1 MSETKKPSEKPIV
14 MIKLDEIYQSREY
27 KTLDDIFLND
37 STGLLDDIKPVT
49 KSSANNSVLAQQF
62 DTINLFIDQQG
73 RVPSSSASDI
83 NEKINARL
91 LATIQTNHVDS
102 QELLALDKH
111 GLLATQ
117 STTSTLSDDKPT
129 LSDKS
134 VSNKENKEDGSENA
148 ISAST
153 KEAEPVTEAVSELPV
168 INSLDDIFNSDD
180 LGLFDNIHS
189 EILVNDHQSNTRA
202 SYDQYND
209 EDIASRFECKDFYK
223 FEATFERISK
233 AIQTGAFTKTNFSS
247 VKDINI
253 GSVFVLNGMLC
264 YVANIYKAEARKN
277 TRSQERL
284 RLIFSNGTESN
295 MLTHSLAT
303 AQYKYE
309 NSYQLL
315 ITDPDWM
322 DDELAKNFGDER
334 QLTGVIYV
342 AKLAET
348 PSDLAHYKHL
358 HKIGFST
365 LTGEARTKHSIR
377 DTAFL
382 QQPVDIIA
390 EWQVY
395 DANARSVERVLHAF
409 FYDQRVKVS
418 SKAADNNLYKATEW
432 FNVPLD
438 EIEKAINLVIAGDIK
453 DYRMDGA
460 AGKIVLK

>member
-1 MSETKKPSEKPIV
+1 MLGTKKPSEKPIV

-27 KTLDDIFLND
+27 KTLEDIFSND
-37 STGLLDDIKPVT
+37 STGLLDDIKPIT
-49 KSSANNSVLAQQF
+49 KSSANNSVLTQQF
-62 DTINLFIDQQG
+62 NDINNFLDKHG
-73 RVPSSSASDI
+73 RLPSSSASDI
-83 NEKINARL
+83 NEKILARL
-91 LATIQTNHVDS
+91 LTTIQANNSSS
-102 QELLALDKH
+102 QELLGLDKH

-117 STTSTLSDDKPT
+117 NTTSTLPEQPI
-129 LSDKS
+129 LSDIN
-134 VSNKENKEDGSENA
+134 VSNEEDDTAKKQAHIKE
-148 ISAST
+148 T
-153 KEAEPVTEAVSELPV
+153 EPVIEAVSEPPV

-180 LGLFDNIHS
+180 LGIFDNIHS
-189 EILVNDHQSNTRA
+189 EILVSDSQLNSRNT
-202 SYDQYND
+202 YDQYDD
-209 EDIASRFECKDFYK
+209 EEIASRFECKDFYK
-223 FEATFERISK
+223 FEATFERISQ

-253 GSVFVLNGMLC
+253 GSVFVLNGILC
-264 YVANIYKAEARKN
+264 YVADIYQAENRKN
-277 TRSQERL
+277 ERNQQRL
-284 RLIFSNGTESN
+284 RLIFANSTESN
-295 MLTHSLAT
+295 MLIRSLAT

-322 DDELAKNFGDER
+322 DDELAKNFGDDR

-342 AKLAET
+342 AKLTET
-348 PSDLAHYKHL
+348 PNTLAHYKHL
-358 HKIGFST
+358 HKVGFST
-365 LTGEARTKHSIR
+365 LTGEARTKHSVR

-418 SKAADNNLYKATEW
+418 LKAANDNLYKATEW
-432 FNVPLD
+432 FNVPLA

-453 DYRMDGA
+453 DYRMNGL
-460 AGKIVLK
+460 AGKVVLK

>member
-1 MSETKKPSEKPIV
+1 

-27 KTLDDIFLND
+27 KTLEDIFSND
-37 STGLLDDIKPVT
+37 STGLLDDIKPIT
-49 KSSANNSVLAQQF
+49 RSSANNSVLAQQF
-62 DTINLFIDQQG
+62 DTINLFIDQHG
-73 RVPSSSASDI
+73 RIPSSSANDI
-83 NEKINARL
+83 NEKISARL
-91 LATIQTNHVDS
+91 LATIQTNHTNS

-111 GLLATQ
+111 CLLAAQ
-117 STTSTLSDDKPT
+117 STAPTLSDKPT
-129 LSDKS
+129 LSDNS
-134 VSNKENKEDGSENA
+134 ISNKNDDGSEKT
-148 ISAST
+148 ISVSS
-153 KEAEPVTEAVSELPV
+153 KEAEPVVEAVSELPV

-180 LGLFDNIHS
+180 LGIFDNIHS

-247 VKDINI
+247 VKAINI

-295 MLTHSLAT
+295 MLTYSLAT

-322 DDELAKNFGDER
+322 DDELAKNFGDDR

-342 AKLAET
+342 AKLTET
-348 PSDLAHYKHL
+348 PNTLAHYKHL
-358 HKIGFST
+358 HKVGFST
-365 LTGEARTKHSIR
+365 LTGEARTKHSVR

-395 DANARSVERVLHAF
+395 DANARSVEGVLHAF

-418 SKAADNNLYKATEW
+418 LKAANDNLYKATEW
-432 FNVPLD
+432 FNVPLA

-453 DYRMDGA
+453 DYRMDSA
-460 AGKIVLK
+460 AGKVVLK

>member
-1 MSETKKPSEKPIV
+1 MPSVI
-14 MIKLDEIYQSREY
+14 
-27 KTLDDIFLND
+27 
-37 STGLLDDIKPVT
+37 
-49 KSSANNSVLAQQF
+49 
-62 DTINLFIDQQG
+62 LFIRCLKFG
-73 RVPSSSASDI
+73 RV
-83 NEKINARL
+83 
-91 LATIQTNHVDS
+91 T
-102 QELLALDKH
+102 
-111 GLLATQ
+111 
-117 STTSTLSDDKPT
+117 
-129 LSDKS
+129 
-134 VSNKENKEDGSENA
+134 
-148 ISAST
+148 
-153 KEAEPVTEAVSELPV
+153 
-168 INSLDDIFNSDD
+168 D
-180 LGLFDNIHS
+180 LGIFDNIHS
-189 EILVNDHQSNTRA
+189 EILVSDSQLSSRNT
-202 SYDQYND
+202 YDQYDD
-209 EDIASRFECKDFYK
+209 EEIATRFECKDFYK

-233 AIQTGAFTKTNFSS
+233 AIQTGAFTKNNFSS

-264 YVANIYKAEARKN
+264 YVADIYQAEARKN

-322 DDELAKNFGDER
+322 DDELAKNFGDNR

-342 AKLAET
+342 AKLTDT
-348 PSDLAHYKHL
+348 PSNLAHYKHL

-395 DANARSVERVLHAF
+395 DANARSVEGVLHAF

-418 SKAADNNLYKATEW
+418 SKAANDNLYKATEW

-453 DYRMDGA
+453 NYRMDGA
-460 AGKIVLK
+460 AGKVVLK

>member
-1 MSETKKPSEKPIV
+1 

-27 KTLDDIFLND
+27 KTLEDIFSND
-37 STGLLDDIKPVT
+37 STGLLDDIKPAT
-49 KSSANNSVLAQQF
+49 KSADSNSVLAQQF
-62 DTINLFIDQQG
+62 DTINLFIDKQG
-73 RVPSSSASDI
+73 RLPSSSASDI

-91 LATIQTNHVDS
+91 LATMQTNHANS

-117 STTSTLSDDKPT
+117 STAST

-134 VSNKENKEDGSENA
+134 TLSDISVSNKYDTSEKK

-153 KEAEPVTEAVSELPV
+153 KEAEPVIEVVSEPPV

-180 LGLFDNIHS
+180 LGIFDNIHS
-189 EILVNDHQSNTRA
+189 EILVSDHQSNTRA

-209 EDIASRFECKDFYK
+209 EDIASRFECRDFYK
-223 FEATFERISK
+223 FENTFERISK
-233 AIQTGAFTKTNFSS
+233 AIQTGAFTKNNFSS

-264 YVANIYKAEARKN
+264 YVADIYQAEARKN

-315 ITDPDWM
+315 ITDHDWM
-322 DDELAKNFGDER
+322 DDELAKNFGDDK

-342 AKLAET
+342 AKLTDT
-348 PSDLAHYKHL
+348 PNNLAHYKHL
-358 HKIGFST
+358 HKVGFST

-395 DANARSVERVLHAF
+395 NANARSVEGVLHAF

-418 SKAADNNLYKATEW
+418 LKAANDNLYKATEW

-453 DYRMDGA
+453 NYRMDGA
-460 AGKIVLK
+460 AGKVVLK

>member
-1 MSETKKPSEKPIV
+1 

-27 KTLDDIFLND
+27 KTLDDIFSND
-37 STGLLDDIKPVT
+37 STGLLDDINPVT

-62 DTINLFIDQQG
+62 DTINLFIDQHG
-73 RVPSSSASDI
+73 RVPSSIANDI

-91 LATIQTNHVDS
+91 LATIQTNHAKS

-111 GLLATQ
+111 GLLTAQ
-117 STTSTLSDDKPT
+117 STASTLSDDKPT

-134 VSNKENKEDGSENA
+134 VSNKEDEPEKA
-148 ISAST
+148 ISDNT
-153 KEAEPVTEAVSELPV
+153 KEAEPVTEAVSEPAV

-180 LGLFDNIHS
+180 LGIFDNIHS
-189 EILVNDHQSNTRA
+189 EILVSDHKANTRA

-322 DDELAKNFGDER
+322 DDELAKNFGDDR

-342 AKLAET
+342 AKLTDT
-348 PSDLAHYKHL
+348 PNNLAHYKHL
-358 HKIGFST
+358 HKVGFST

-395 DANARSVERVLHAF
+395 DANARSVESVLHAF

-418 SKAADNNLYKATEW
+418 LKAANDNLYKATEW

-453 DYRMDGA
+453 NYRMDGA
-460 AGKIVLK
+460 AGKVVLK

>member
-27 KTLDDIFLND
+27 KTLEDIFSND
-37 STGLLDDIKPVT
+37 STGLLDDVKPIT
-49 KSSANNSVLAQQF
+49 KSSANNSVLTQQF
-62 DTINLFIDQQG
+62 NDINNFIDKHG
-73 RVPSSSASDI
+73 RRPSSSASDI
-83 NEKINARL
+83 NEKISARL
-91 LATIQTNHVDS
+91 LATIQTNHANS

-111 GLLATQ
+111 GLLSAQ
-117 STTSTLSDDKPT
+117 TTASTLSDQPT

-134 VSNKENKEDGSENA
+134 MSNKDDDGSKKA
-148 ISAST
+148 ISDSS
-153 KEAEPVTEAVSELPV
+153 KETEPVVDAVSELPV

-180 LGLFDNIHS
+180 LGIFDNIHS

-223 FEATFERISK
+223 FEAMFERISK

-247 VKDINI
+247 VKAINI

-295 MLTHSLAT
+295 MLTYSLAT

-322 DDELAKNFGDER
+322 DDELAKNFGDDR

-342 AKLAET
+342 AKLTET
-348 PSDLAHYKHL
+348 PNTLAHYKHL
-358 HKIGFST
+358 HKVGFST
-365 LTGEARTKHSIR
+365 LTGEARTKHSVR

-395 DANARSVERVLHAF
+395 DANARSVEGVLHAF

-418 SKAADNNLYKATEW
+418 LKAANDNLYKATEW
-432 FNVPLD
+432 FNVPLA

-453 DYRMDGA
+453 DYRMDSA
-460 AGKIVLK
+460 AGKVVLK

>member
-1 MSETKKPSEKPIV
+1 

-27 KTLDDIFLND
+27 KTLEDIFSND

-73 RVPSSSASDI
+73 RVPSSSANDI

-91 LATIQTNHVDS
+91 LATIQTNHANS

-111 GLLATQ
+111 GLLAAQ
-117 STTSTLSDDKPT
+117 STDSALPDKPT
-129 LSDKS
+129 LSDKG
-134 VSNKENKEDGSENA
+134 VNNKDDGSEKA
-148 ISAST
+148 VSAST
-153 KEAEPVTEAVSELPV
+153 KEAEPVTEAVSEPPV

-180 LGLFDNIHS
+180 LGIFDNIHS
-189 EILVNDHQSNTRA
+189 EILVSDSQSNTRA

-233 AIQTGAFTKTNFSS
+233 AIQMGAFAKTNFSS

-284 RLIFSNGTESN
+284 RLILSNGTESN

-322 DDELAKNFGDER
+322 DDELAKNFGDDR

-342 AKLAET
+342 AKLTDT
-348 PSDLAHYKHL
+348 PSNLAHYKHL
-358 HKIGFST
+358 HKVGFST

-395 DANARSVERVLHAF
+395 DANARSVEGVLHAF

-418 SKAADNNLYKATEW
+418 SKAANDNLYKATEW

-453 DYRMDGA
+453 NYRMDGA
-460 AGKIVLK
+460 AGKVVLK

>member
-1 MSETKKPSEKPIV
+1 

-27 KTLDDIFLND
+27 KTLEDIFSND
-37 STGLLDDIKPVT
+37 STGLLDDIKPAT

-73 RVPSSSASDI
+73 RMPSSSASDI

-91 LATIQTNHVDS
+91 LATIQNHHTNS

-117 STTSTLSDDKPT
+117 STASALPDKPT
-129 LSDKS
+129 LSDKG
-134 VSNKENKEDGSENA
+134 VSNKDDGFEKA

-153 KEAEPVTEAVSELPV
+153 IEAELVIEAISEPPV

-180 LGLFDNIHS
+180 LGIFDNIHS
-189 EILVNDHQSNTRA
+189 EILVSDSQLNSRTA
-202 SYDQYND
+202 YDQYDD
-209 EDIASRFECKDFYK
+209 EEIATRFECKDFYK
-223 FEATFERISK
+223 FEATFERISQ
-233 AIQTGAFTKTNFSS
+233 AIQMGAFTKTNFSS

-253 GSVFVLNGMLC
+253 GSVFVLNGILC
-264 YVANIYKAEARKN
+264 YVADIYQAENRKN
-277 TRSQERL
+277 ERNQQRL
-284 RLIFSNGTESN
+284 RLVFANGNESN
-295 MLTHSLAT
+295 MLIRSLAT

-315 ITDPDWM
+315 ITDSSWM
-322 DDELAKNFGDER
+322 DDELAKNFGDDR

-342 AKLAET
+342 AKLTDT
-348 PSDLAHYKHL
+348 PSNLAHYKHL
-358 HKIGFST
+358 HKVGFTT
-365 LTGEARTKHSIR
+365 LTGEVRTKHSIR

-390 EWQVY
+390 EWQIY
-395 DANARSVERVLHAF
+395 DANARSVEGVLHAF

-418 SKAADNNLYKATEW
+418 SKAANDNLYKATEW

-460 AGKIVLK
+460 AGKVVLK

>member
-1 MSETKKPSEKPIV
+1 
-14 MIKLDEIYQSREY
+14 MIKLDDIYQSREY
-27 KTLDDIFLND
+27 KTLEDIFSND

-49 KSSANNSVLAQQF
+49 KSSANSSVLAQQF

-73 RVPSSSASDI
+73 RVPSSSANDI

-91 LATIQTNHVDS
+91 LATIQTNHANS

-111 GLLATQ
+111 GLLTAQCTA
-117 STTSTLSDDKPT
+117 STLSDDKPT
-129 LSDKS
+129 LSGKS
-134 VSNKENKEDGSENA
+134 MSNNSSGSEKA
-148 ISAST
+148 INDSS
-153 KEAEPVTEAVSELPV
+153 KEAEPVIEAVSEPPV

-180 LGLFDNIHS
+180 LGIFDNIHS
-189 EILVNDHQSNTRA
+189 EILVSDHQSNTRA

-247 VKDINI
+247 VKAINI
-253 GSVFVLNGMLC
+253 GSVFVLNGILC

-277 TRSQERL
+277 ARSQERL

-315 ITDPDWM
+315 ITDPDWI
-322 DDELAKNFGDER
+322 DDELAKNFGDDR

-342 AKLAET
+342 AKLTDT
-348 PSDLAHYKHL
+348 PSTLAHYKHL

-377 DTAFL
+377 DAAFL

-395 DANARSVERVLHAF
+395 DANARSVEGVLHAF

-418 SKAADNNLYKATEW
+418 LKAANDNLYKATEW

-460 AGKIVLK
+460 AGKVVLK

>member
-1 MSETKKPSEKPIV
+1 MSETKKLSEKPIV

-73 RVPSSSASDI
+73 RVPSSSANDI

-91 LATIQTNHVDS
+91 LATIQTNHANS

-117 STTSTLSDDKPT
+117 NTTSTLSDKPT

-134 VSNKENKEDGSENA
+134 MSNEDDTSEKKV
-148 ISAST
+148 SAST
-153 KEAEPVTEAVSELPV
+153 EEAEPIIEAVSEPPV

-180 LGLFDNIHS
+180 LGIFDNIHS
-189 EILVNDHQSNTRA
+189 EILVSDSQLNSRTT
-202 SYDQYND
+202 YDQYDD
-209 EDIASRFECKDFYK
+209 EEIATRFECKDFYK
-223 FEATFERISK
+223 FETTFERISQ
-233 AIQTGAFTKTNFSS
+233 AIQTGTFTKNNFSS

-253 GSVFVLNGMLC
+253 GSVFVLNGILC
-264 YVANIYKAEARKN
+264 YVADIYQAEQRKN
-277 TRSQERL
+277 ERNQQRL
-284 RLIFSNGTESN
+284 RLVFANGTESN
-295 MLTHSLAT
+295 MLIRSLAT

-322 DDELAKNFGDER
+322 DDELAKNFGGDR

-342 AKLAET
+342 AKLTDT
-348 PSDLAHYKHL
+348 PSKLAHYKHL
-358 HKIGFST
+358 HKVGFST
-365 LTGEARTKHSIR
+365 LTGEVRTKHSIR

-395 DANARSVERVLHAF
+395 DANARSVEGVLHAF

-418 SKAADNNLYKATEW
+418 LKAANDNIYKATEW

-453 DYRMDGA
+453 NYRMDGA
-460 AGKIVLK
+460 AGKVVLKQ

>member
-1 MSETKKPSEKPIV
+1 

-27 KTLDDIFLND
+27 KTLEDIFSND
-37 STGLLDDIKPVT
+37 STGLLDDIKPAT
-49 KSSANNSVLAQQF
+49 KSADSNSVLAQQF
-62 DTINLFIDQQG
+62 DTINLFIDKQG
-73 RVPSSSASDI
+73 RLPSSSASDI

-91 LATIQTNHVDS
+91 LATMQTNHANS

-117 STTSTLSDDKPT
+117 STAST

-134 VSNKENKEDGSENA
+134 TLSDISVSNKDDGSEKA
-148 ISAST
+148 VSAST
-153 KEAEPVTEAVSELPV
+153 KEAEPVIEVVSEPPV
-168 INSLDDIFNSDD
+168 INSLDDIFDSDD
-180 LGLFDNIHS
+180 LGIFDNIHS
-189 EILVNDHQSNTRA
+189 EILVSDHQSNTRA

-264 YVANIYKAEARKN
+264 YVADIYQAEARKN

-315 ITDPDWM
+315 ITDHDWM
-322 DDELAKNFGDER
+322 DDELAKNFGDDK

-342 AKLAET
+342 AKLTDT
-348 PSDLAHYKHL
+348 PNNLAHYKHL
-358 HKIGFST
+358 HKVGFST
-365 LTGEARTKHSIR
+365 LTREARTKHSIR

-395 DANARSVERVLHAF
+395 DANARSVEGVLHAF

-418 SKAADNNLYKATEW
+418 LKAANDNLYKATEW

-453 DYRMDGA
+453 NYRMDGA
-460 AGKIVLK
+460 AGKVVLK

>member
-27 KTLDDIFLND
+27 KTLDDIFIND
-37 STGLLDDIKPVT
+37 STGLLDDVKPTT
-49 KSSANNSVLAQQF
+49 KSADTNSVLAQQF
-62 DTINLFIDQQG
+62 DTINFFIDQQG
-73 RVPSSSASDI
+73 HVPSSSANDI
-83 NEKINARL
+83 NEKIQARL
-91 LATIQTNHVDS
+91 LATIQTNHADS
-102 QELLALDKH
+102 QELLALDRH
-111 GLLATQ
+111 GLLTAQ
-117 STTSTLSDDKPT
+117 STASTLSDDKPT

-134 VSNKENKEDGSENA
+134 ISHKNNESEKTN
-148 ISAST
+148 SAGT
-153 KEAEPVTEAVSELPV
+153 EKAEPVVEAISELPV

-180 LGLFDNIHS
+180 LGIFDNIHS
-189 EILVNDHQSNTRA
+189 EILISDHKANTRA

-322 DDELAKNFGDER
+322 DDELTKNFGDER

>member
-1 MSETKKPSEKPIV
+1 

-27 KTLDDIFLND
+27 KTLEDIFSND
-37 STGLLDDIKPVT
+37 STGLLNDIKPIT
-49 KSSANNSVLAQQF
+49 KSSANNSVLTQQF
-62 DTINLFIDQQG
+62 NDINNFLDKHG
-73 RVPSSSASDI
+73 RLPSSSASDI
-83 NEKINARL
+83 NEKILARL
-91 LATIQTNHVDS
+91 LTTIQANNSSS
-102 QELLALDKH
+102 QELLGLDKN

-117 STTSTLSDDKPT
+117 NTTSTLPEQPI
-129 LSDKS
+129 LSDIN
-134 VSNKENKEDGSENA
+134 VSNEEDDTAKKQAHIKE
-148 ISAST
+148 T
-153 KEAEPVTEAVSELPV
+153 EPVIEAVSEPPV

-180 LGLFDNIHS
+180 LGIFDNIHS
-189 EILVNDHQSNTRA
+189 EILVSDSQLNSRNT
-202 SYDQYND
+202 YDQYDD
-209 EDIASRFECKDFYK
+209 EEIASRFECKDFYK
-223 FEATFERISK
+223 FEATFERISQ

-253 GSVFVLNGMLC
+253 GSVFVLNGILC
-264 YVANIYKAEARKN
+264 YVADIYQAENRKN
-277 TRSQERL
+277 ERNQQRL
-284 RLIFSNGTESN
+284 RLVFANGTESN
-295 MLTHSLAT
+295 MLIRSLAT

-322 DDELAKNFGDER
+322 DDELAKNFGDDR

-342 AKLAET
+342 AKLTET
-348 PSDLAHYKHL
+348 PNTLAHYKHL
-358 HKIGFST
+358 HKVGFST
-365 LTGEARTKHSIR
+365 LTGEARTKHSVR

-395 DANARSVERVLHAF
+395 DANARSVEGVLHAF

-418 SKAADNNLYKATEW
+418 LKAANDNLYKATEW

-453 DYRMDGA
+453 NYRMDGV
-460 AGKIVLK
+460 AGKVVPN

>member
-14 MIKLDEIYQSREY
+14 MIKLDDIYQSREY
-27 KTLDDIFLND
+27 KTLEDIFSND
-37 STGLLDDIKPVT
+37 TTGLLDDIKPVT

-73 RVPSSSASDI
+73 RVPSSSANDI

-91 LATIQTNHVDS
+91 LATIQTNHANS

-111 GLLATQ
+111 GLLTAQRTA
-117 STTSTLSDDKPT
+117 STLSDSKPT
-129 LSDKS
+129 FSGKS
-134 VSNKENKEDGSENA
+134 MSNNIGGSEKA
-148 ISAST
+148 INDSS
-153 KEAEPVTEAVSELPV
+153 KEAEPVIEAVSEPPV

-180 LGLFDNIHS
+180 LGIFDNIHS
-189 EILVNDHQSNTRA
+189 EILVSDHQSNTRA

-247 VKDINI
+247 VKAINI

-277 TRSQERL
+277 ARSQERL

-322 DDELAKNFGDER
+322 DDELAKNFGDDR

-342 AKLAET
+342 AKLTET
-348 PSDLAHYKHL
+348 PNDLAHYKHL
-358 HKIGFST
+358 HKVGFST

-382 QQPVDIIA
+382 QQPVEIIA

-395 DANARSVERVLHAF
+395 DANARSVEGVLHAF

-418 SKAADNNLYKATEW
+418 LKAANDNLYKATEW

-460 AGKIVLK
+460 AGKVVLK

>member
-1 MSETKKPSEKPIV
+1 
-14 MIKLDEIYQSREY
+14 MIKLDDIYQSREY
-27 KTLDDIFLND
+27 KTLEDIFSND
-37 STGLLDDIKPVT
+37 TTGLLDDIKPVT

-73 RVPSSSASDI
+73 RVPSSSANDI

-91 LATIQTNHVDS
+91 LATIQTNHANS

-111 GLLATQ
+111 GLLTAQRTA
-117 STTSTLSDDKPT
+117 STLSDSKPT
-129 LSDKS
+129 FSGKS
-134 VSNKENKEDGSENA
+134 MSNNIGGSEKA
-148 ISAST
+148 INDSS
-153 KEAEPVTEAVSELPV
+153 KEAEPVIEAVSEPPV

-180 LGLFDNIHS
+180 LGIFDNIHS
-189 EILVNDHQSNTRA
+189 EILVSDHQSNTRA

-247 VKDINI
+247 VKAINI

-277 TRSQERL
+277 ARSQERL

-322 DDELAKNFGDER
+322 DDELAKNFGDDR

-342 AKLAET
+342 AKLTET
-348 PSDLAHYKHL
+348 PNDLAHYKHL
-358 HKIGFST
+358 HKVGFST

-382 QQPVDIIA
+382 QQPVEIIA

-395 DANARSVERVLHAF
+395 DANARSVEGVLHAF

-418 SKAADNNLYKATEW
+418 LKAANDNLYKATEW

-460 AGKIVLK
+460 AGKVVLK